1 LTDERLCQLLAD
13 VATYKRQKPE
23 ASDVAICTWLARKWS
38 KKPQTLRRILQNA
51 RNPKHNTELAR
62 AAYDLVTPH
71 MLRAAAAACGV
82 TKDTSWTEADEHNVL
97 SKAIQAAAEKAI
109 EEADK
114 LWGH

>member
-1 LTDERLCQLLAD
+1 
-13 VATYKRQKPE
+13 
-23 ASDVAICTWLARKWS
+23 
-38 KKPQTLRRILQNA
+38 
-51 RNPKHNTELAR
+51 
-62 AAYDLVTPH
+62 